1 LQHVILFKLNHINKD
16 YIIMNNLDKELAS
29 HIKSRINDG
38 IVNDDNWD
46 DLHYHCFNE
55 DHYLIGYYACDQW
68 IVKHFDSTFEA
79 IDIVKDYETD
89 HFGEMTTD
97 INSES
102 IANML
107 AYIKGEELI
116 SELELTLGGA
126 CEALETL
133 TEYLNQ

>member
-1 LQHVILFKLNHINKD
+1 MTDLN
-16 YIIMNNLDKELAS
+16 LELAS
-29 HIKSRINDG
+29 HIKSCINDG

-46 DLHYHCFNE
+46 DLHFHCFNE
-55 DHYLIGYYACDQW
+55 DYYLIGYYACEQW
-68 IVKHFDSTFEA
+68 IAKHFDSTFEA
-79 IDIVKDYETD
+79 INIIKDYDTEM
-89 HFGEMTTD
+89 FGEMTTD
-97 INSES
+97 LNSES

-126 CEALETL
+126 CEALEIL